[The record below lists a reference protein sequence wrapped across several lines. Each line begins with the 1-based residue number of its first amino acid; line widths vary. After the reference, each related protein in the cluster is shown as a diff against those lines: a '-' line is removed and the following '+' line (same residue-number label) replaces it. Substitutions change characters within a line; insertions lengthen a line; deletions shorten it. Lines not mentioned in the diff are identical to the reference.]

1 MGTIENKVVKQ
12 RRHLY
17 KLLESFTEKDL
28 YVIKSFVE
36 YLKQAKE
43 NGDDVFLNKLLNS
56 GFEKEELNEK
66 TLLEIKKAKAEV
78 KKKKYSSLNKVMKEF
93 GL

>member
-1 MGTIENKVVKQ
+1 MRTTKNKVGQQ
-12 RRHLY
+12 RKHLY

-36 YLKQAKE
+36 FLHQAKVT
-43 NGDDVFLNKLLNS
+43 GDDVFLNKLLNS
-56 GFEKEELNEK
+56 DFDEEELNEK

-78 KKKKYSSLNKVMKEF
+78 KKKKYSSLDKVMKEF
-93 GL
+93 GI